1 MIVRLRALSAPGR
14 VVSAGGFT
22 ASVSSAVSPFLS
34 SPLLQDI
41 TPTALSDT
49 ASSAAVGSGQQRSH
63 TCMQVVTSREH
74 VHVTVRL
81 HTRV

>member
-34 SPLLQDI
+34 SPFSKTSPQLHSRTQLA
-41 TPTALSDT
+41 P
-49 ASSAAVGSGQQRSH
+49 QQ
-63 TCMQVVTSREH
+63 
-74 VHVTVRL
+74 
-81 HTRV
+81 